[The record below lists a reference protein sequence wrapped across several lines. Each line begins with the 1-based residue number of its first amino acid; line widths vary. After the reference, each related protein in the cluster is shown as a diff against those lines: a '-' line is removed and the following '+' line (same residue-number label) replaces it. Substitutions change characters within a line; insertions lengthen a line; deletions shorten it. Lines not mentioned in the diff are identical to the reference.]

1 MRKERMT
8 LEGNYNLFTVLL
20 AIVVGILAAYTALDL
35 IERSSSSPRPHKKW
49 VLMSALSFGL
59 GVWAVQ
65 VISLLSYYT
74 PITFQVN
81 AWVLGASLVVAFLGS
96 LLSSWLY
103 MIKKM
108 SIVSGMLI
116 GITLLLTHYIL
127 LFSLKSSAVLQLQV
141 QPWASL
147 LSAII
152 SFVLGAYIVHAWF
165 YVKTLEQNQMMKV
178 MSSIHTVF
186 KNWKAS

>member
-1 MRKERMT
+1 
-8 LEGNYNLFTVLL
+8 
-20 AIVVGILAAYTALDL
+20 
-35 IERSSSSPRPHKKW
+35 
-49 VLMSALSFGL
+49 MSALSFGL

-103 MIKKM
+103 MIKKL

-127 LFSLKSSAVLQLQV
+127 LF
-141 QPWASL
+141 
-147 LSAII
+147 
-152 SFVLGAYIVHAWF
+152 H
-165 YVKTLEQNQMMKV
+165 
-178 MSSIHTVF
+178 
-186 KNWKAS
+186 